1 MLTGEP
7 GPKEEKPDDKPRSS
21 GYPPDEV
28 ILALL
33 NKPQDVDGV
42 PLSEK
47 GDRLGHEGVVQLKL
61 QRLLGV
67 YLGEVAPGGPL
78 LPVLQL
84 HPGPELALKEKWH
97 SLVAISR
104 MS

>member
-1 MLTGEP
+1 ML
-7 GPKEEKPDDKPRSS
+7 D
-21 GYPPDEV
+21 
-28 ILALL
+28 
-33 NKPQDVDGV
+33 NPQDVDGV

-47 GDRLGHEGVVQLKL
+47 GVVQLQL

-84 HPGPELALKEKWH
+84 HPSPELALKEKWH
-97 SLVAISR
+97 SSVVISR